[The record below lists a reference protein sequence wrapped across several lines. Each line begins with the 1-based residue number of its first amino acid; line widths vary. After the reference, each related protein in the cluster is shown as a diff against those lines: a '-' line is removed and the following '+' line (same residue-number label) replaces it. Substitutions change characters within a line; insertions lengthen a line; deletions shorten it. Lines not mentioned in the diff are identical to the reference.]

1 MTQRAWPVSRRRTL
15 LGSAALA
22 SLPSACRS
30 FRRPA
35 PPDPIRIGLLLA
47 KTGQIAPQTE
57 YLAQGT
63 YLALE
68 QRNNMIGGR
77 PAELVWLDEP
87 SPQAA
92 TQNMQK
98 LVQENKVCAILGGS
112 LSSNALAEEATAAEL
127 KIPMVID
134 NAAATEITGKNC
146 NRYTF
151 RLNTPVLVQSR
162 MLAPY
167 ALKNGKRWYFI
178 TASFAFGQD
187 ILRTSRQLL
196 KDAGGTEVGIDEVP
210 LNTADYSSFILK
222 IRQAKPDVVLGGLS
236 AGDLSTF
243 LKQWNELGMKGKI
256 PFVEIAIGDTD
267 IWAVGPEAA
276 TGVFTS
282 LWWYKNP
289 NNPPEEKA
297 FAEAYE
303 KKYTARPPT
312 RPGWAGS
319 PPNRCSKRS
328 RPRNPPRPMPIIE
341 ALENWKFGSGRREIQ
356 IPQVRPPDAAAQ
368 PGGAGQGQDH
378 RQMGLFRCKSVPA
391 GKPRR
396 ARKGLRHAGRSR
408 LQNDLS
414 DRLARCR
421 RSREASF
428 NGKSSRCS
436 IRNYS
441 SPKSRAAS
449 CSAGFT
455 C

>member
-1 MTQRAWPVSRRRTL
+1 MTLRTQAWTLSRRRTL

-22 SLPSACRS
+22 TPFIRKAE
-30 FRRPA
+30 A
-35 PPDPIRIGLLLA
+35 ADPIRIGLLLA

-68 QRNNMIGGR
+68 QRNNLISGR

-167 ALKNGKRWYFI
+167 ALTYGKRWYFI

-187 ILRTSRQLL
+187 ILRSSRALL
-196 KDAGGTEVGIDEVP
+196 KEAGGTEVGIDEVP

-267 IWAVGPEAA
+267 IWSVGPEAA

-289 NNPPEEKA
+289 NNPPEEIA
-297 FAEAYE
+297 FAAAYQ
-303 KKYTARPPT
+303 KKHERPAADKAWMGWITARSLFDSIET
-312 RPGWAGS
+312 V
-319 PPNRCSKRS
+319 RS
-328 RPRNPPRPMPIIE
+328 TEPMAIVE
-341 ALENWKFGSGRREIQ
+341 ALENWKFESGSVRYNYRKWDHQ
-356 IPQVRPPDAAAQ
+356 MQLRNLVVQVKDKIVDKWDYFDVKASLPENPADLDKVFGTQ
-368 PGGAGQGQDH
+368 EEVG
-378 RQMGLFRCKSVPA
+378 CKM
-391 GKPRR
+391 
-396 ARKGLRHAGRSR
+396 
-408 LQNDLS
+408 
-414 DRLARCR
+414 
-421 RSREASF
+421 
-428 NGKSSRCS
+428 
-436 IRNYS
+436 I
-441 SPKSRAAS
+441 
-449 CSAGFT
+449 
-455 C
+455 